1 MKKKIISI
9 ALVVAMIAIIAAGSF
24 AYFTDNEVKNNE
36 FTVGNVDITLTEPN
50 WDKTG
55 FKDADTVYAG
65 EALAKDPTV
74 ENTGKNPCFVRVKV
88 TGLDQFG
95 ENNMITYESGN
106 NYDPNNINSG
116 WEYYNGYFY
125 WTKPLVVAGTENES
139 WNDGLVSKTNPL
151 FDRVRMPVGLTGDET
166 DVQPIVVTAEAVQAQ
181 GAMPSWSNAVGDQP
195 AVKDMTVE
203 QIAAWFD
210 TCMPAD

>member
-24 AYFTDNEVKNNE
+24 AYFTDTDEADNV
-36 FTVGNVDITLTEPN
+36 FTVGNVKIDLTEPN
-50 WDKTG
+50 WEKQG
-55 FKDADTVYAG
+55 KIDADTVYAG

-95 ENNMITYESGN
+95 KNNMITYESGS
-106 NYDPNNINSG
+106 NYTANNINDG
-116 WEYYNGYFY
+116 WEYYEGYFY

-139 WNDGLVSKTNPL
+139 WNDGLVSKTVPL
-151 FDRVRMPVGLTGDET
+151 FDRVRMPIGLTGDET
-166 DVQPIVVTAEAVQAQ
+166 NVQPIVVTAEAVQAQ
-181 GAMPSWSNAVGDQP
+181 GAMAKWVDVQN
-195 AVKDMTVE
+195 MTVE
-203 QIAAWFD
+203 QIANWFT
-210 TCMPAD
+210 TCGMK